1 MADPAVEAVVDH
13 HHVQV
18 NGVRLHCAVA
28 GEGPLVV
35 LLHGFPDFWYGWRH
49 QLPALAAAGFRAVAP
64 DTRGCG
70 SSERPRRTSDYRP
83 RVLAADVAG
92 LVRAFGAESAAVV
105 GHDWGAGAA
114 WYFAANHPQLLSR
127 LVIMGGPHPARMGQ
141 ALRTLHQLRRSW
153 YMLFFQLP
161 GLAEAALRRG
171 DFAELR
177 RRLREDLAR
186 PGTLSEEDI
195 ERYLE
200 AYRRPGG
207 LSAALSYYRAS
218 FRHPREALRATRVS
232 CPVLLVWGEE
242 DSYVGPELARPD
254 PRLVTDA
261 RVHVIPRARHF
272 VQADAPER
280 VNELL
285 VEFLVPLRR

>member
-1 MADPAVEAVVDH
+1 MSELPSTSAIEHRDVE
-13 HHVQV
+13 V

-28 GEGPLVV
+28 GDGPLVI
-35 LLHGFPDFWYGWRH
+35 LLHGFPDFWYGWRN
-49 QLPALAAAGFRAVAP
+49 QLPALAEAGFRAVAP

-70 SSERPRRTSDYRP
+70 DSQRPRRTADYRP

-114 WYFAANHPQLLSR
+114 WYFAADHPELLAR
-127 LVIMGGPHPARMGQ
+127 LVIMGGPHPARMGR
-141 ALRTLHQLRRSW
+141 ALMTLRQLRRSW
-153 YMLFFQLP
+153 YMLAFQLP
-161 GLAEAALRRG
+161 GLSEAALRRR

-195 ERYLE
+195 ERYIE
-200 AYRRPGG
+200 NYRRPGA
-207 LSAALSYYRAS
+207 LTAALSYYRAH
-218 FRHPREALRATRVS
+218 FRHPRESLRPVRVD

-254 PRLVTDA
+254 PRLVPDA
-261 RVHVIPRARHF
+261 RVEVIPGARHF

-285 VEFLVPLRR
+285 IDFLSPLRG